1 VVKRRAAPRPLNGI
15 PLSRLT
21 PDQVVARLAM
31 KKGGQRKRGSG
42 SLRADSRH
50 LRKLTLAGVESRIG
64 EIVRQRSAGALR
76 DLIIAG
82 AALAKK
88 KCCKIELPGWRAA
101 RRGTP
106 RRSAAG

>member
-1 VVKRRAAPRPLNGI
+1 
-15 PLSRLT
+15 
-21 PDQVVARLAM
+21 
-31 KKGGQRKRGSG
+31 
-42 SLRADSRH
+42 
-50 LRKLTLAGVESRIG
+50 VESRIG

-88 KCCKIELPGWRAA
+88 KCCKMERPGGRVA
-101 RRGTP
+101 RRSAR

>member
-1 VVKRRAAPRPLNGI
+1 
-15 PLSRLT
+15 
-21 PDQVVARLAM
+21 
-31 KKGGQRKRGSG
+31 
-42 SLRADSRH
+42 
-50 LRKLTLAGVESRIG
+50 VESRIG